1 MSFLWVFFF
10 FSHLSNKIRR
20 GNLQDDF
27 QILFTNYVSDYKL
40 GLQYS
45 FSINID
51 RLYLYLTIFMSV
63 SI

>member
-1 MSFLWVFFF
+1 MSFLWVFF

-63 SI
+63 AI

>member
-1 MSFLWVFFF
+1 MRCIGLEHVISVGFFF

-51 RLYLYLTIFMSV
+51 
-63 SI
+63 

>member
-1 MSFLWVFFF
+1 MSFLWVFF

-27 QILFTNYVSDYKL
+27 QILFTNYVSDYKI